1 MPTFKLWLG
10 IAVVG
15 SLIGIAYSNWNQS
28 MQFGNIKVL
37 ILATYFM
44 PILSSVMSMLILDVS
59 RNSVSGLGRVCAWY
73 SLLEIYRYQLKKLS
87 QARGFFYLCRNS
99 STMGN

>member
-37 ILATYFM
+37 ILATYFI
-44 PILSSVMSMLILDVS
+44 PILSSVMSIPL
-59 RNSVSGLGRVCAWY
+59 SVKKNPLKR
-73 SLLEIYRYQLKKLS
+73 EDFFIYVGTVR
-87 QARGFFYLCRNS
+87 
-99 STMGN
+99 TMEN